1 MKKANALATALHKS
15 GATVAARAS
24 EAPLLTAP
32 AARVPLL
39 QQSSRQGTKA
49 ITVHFPEPV
58 RRQLKTMAAEQ
69 GRDMED
75 LVGEALNLVFAKYRK
90 PELAPR
96 KPLPQVST

>member
-1 MKKANALATALHKS
+1 MKKANALATALHRS
-15 GATVAARAS
+15 GAAVAALV
-24 EAPLLTAP
+24 EEAP
-32 AARVPLL
+32 AAPMRPV
-39 QQSSRQGTKA
+39 QQDSRSGTKA

-75 LVGEALNLVFAKYRK
+75 LIGEALNLVFAKYRK

-96 KPLPQVST
+96 KPLPQM